1 MDSRTEHGRALSRR
15 RPTLPTGHMSLSS
28 QPLLSAALADQTVE
42 SLYAMHG
49 RRRPWI
55 YWISL
60 TAVGAAVG
68 VLPLLQVDVTVRS
81 AGMVRPASERAEIKS
96 ALGVHVERVWAHD
109 TEQVEA
115 GSYIGSSY
123 TKSVARWHDVKVIY

>member
-1 MDSRTEHGRALSRR
+1 
-15 RPTLPTGHMSLSS
+15 MSLSS

-96 ALGVHVERVWAHD
+96 ALGGHVERVWAHD
-109 TEQVEA
+109 NEQVEA
-115 GSYIGSSY
+115 GQPLLEL
-123 TKSVARWHDVKVIY
+123 TARDAAERLARNRALQEE